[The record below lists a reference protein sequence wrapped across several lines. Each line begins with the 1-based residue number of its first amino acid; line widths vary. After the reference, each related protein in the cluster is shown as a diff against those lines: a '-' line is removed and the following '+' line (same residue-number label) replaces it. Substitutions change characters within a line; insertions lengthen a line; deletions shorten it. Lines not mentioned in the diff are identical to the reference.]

1 MTDRQFALEVARA
14 AAEQIDRHPPHRLVS
29 YSLRLEARELVITFR
44 LTTAPGQRFGYRIEA
59 LPEDPSDRGSAGAW
73 AGIVVAN
80 FKEAVEAEDAP
91 PANFVDADGILW
103 LPT

>member
-1 MTDRQFALEVARA
+1 MTDYQFALEVARA
-14 AAEQIDRHPPHRLVS
+14 ATEHIDRYPPHRLIS
-29 YSLRLEARELVITFR
+29 YSLRLQARELVITFR

-59 LPEDPSDRGSAGAW
+59 LPEDPIDRGSPSAW

-80 FKEAVEAEDAP
+80 WKAAVEAEDTP